1 MKRFSRVVAPA
12 LFATAAACSSTSSSG
27 TGTVAFTSWGEEYI
41 EQEIP
46 PVVDGETIIVDGWTI
61 KYSKFLVVLGNIK
74 VQDAAGAVA
83 AEQKGSKLVDH
94 TKVGRKPLV
103 TFSNIEAK
111 AWTHVSYEI
120 LPATAAT
127 ELAGAS
133 DADKALMIQGGYSLY
148 VEATATKGAVSK
160 SYKWGFQTA
169 TLFDRCK
176 AANVDGKDGVDGV
189 VVKNGITDT
198 VELTI
203 HGDHLYYDDLQSIDA
218 KVRFDNIA
226 AADADNDGVVTLD
239 ELAKVKLAA
248 IPATQGKY
256 GTGSASGISDLRAFV
271 TALSR
276 TVGHYRGEGECF
288 ASAK

>member
-1 MKRFSRVVAPA
+1 MKRLSRVAATA
-12 LFATAAACSSTSSSG
+12 LFAIVAACSSTSSSG
-27 TGTVAFTSWGEEYI
+27 TGTLAFTSWGEEYI

-46 PVVDGETIIVDGWTI
+46 PVVDGETIVVDGWTI

-94 TKVGRKPLV
+94 TKAGKKPLV
-103 TFSNIEAK
+103 TFASVEAK

-133 DADKALMIQGGYSLY
+133 EADKALMVQGGFSVY

-176 AANVDGKDGVDGV
+176 AANVDGKDGIDGV

-203 HGDHLYYDDLQSIDA
+203 HGDHFYYDDLQSIDA

-226 AADADNDGVVTLD
+226 AADADADGIVTLD

-248 IPATQGKY
+248 IPTTQGKY

-276 TVGHYRGEGECF
+276 TVGHFRGEGECF